1 MMMQLDPQS
10 RWQSWMR
17 MLALDI
23 RPVHEP
29 GPSTAGG
36 TRLGFPMY
44 LMALIEMNQLDGAA
58 QELIRQLRD
67 ENERREALSG
77 LKTFPCTLWPPEI
90 CDWKPSA
97 VP

>member
-1 MMMQLDPQS
+1 
-10 RWQSWMR
+10 

>member
-29 GPSTAGG
+29 RPSTAGS
-36 TRLGFPMY
+36 TRLEFSDGCD
-44 LMALIEMNQLDGAA
+44 AATDGSTLIAA
-58 QELIRQLRD
+58 GPD
-67 ENERREALSG
+67 YSERRRG
-77 LKTFPCTLWPPEI
+77 L
-90 CDWKPSA
+90 
-97 VP
+97 